1 MRSLLPA
8 AAGLTV
14 FALILLLIQALFTA
28 RARCCFY
35 LVPVSNRLAVT
46 GPGLLSGIAMAAR
59 MMALV
64 LSFLIFLATTRTRD
78 IVLTLVEKL
87 KVPYDYAFM
96 FMTALRFI
104 PAFFSEVRQVS
115 EAQQARAYAVE
126 GWNPVK
132 KIRAYAPVAVPL
144 VLLSL
149 NKADQLAMAMETRG
163 YSGGR
168 RTCLREAKMGVAD
181 YGLSVLLALLL
192 VGSAAARLAGYGL
205 M

>member
-1 MRSLLPA
+1 
-8 AAGLTV
+8 
-14 FALILLLIQALFTA
+14 
-28 RARCCFY
+28 
-35 LVPVSNRLAVT
+35 
-46 GPGLLSGIAMAAR
+46 
-59 MMALV
+59 
-64 LSFLIFLATTRTRD
+64 
-78 IVLTLVEKL
+78 
-87 KVPYDYAFM
+87 
-96 FMTALRFI
+96 
-104 PAFFSEVRQVS
+104 
-115 EAQQARAYAVE
+115 
-126 GWNPVK
+126 
-132 KIRAYAPVAVPL
+132 VAVPL